1 MIHRFENFLFLEN
14 LNSEIEKKI
23 ITNKIKNIIYYNF
36 NNLDYSYIKKIRQW
50 CKKNKVKFFIINNY
64 TLAKKLRA
72 DGIYISSDYKNKTNL
87 FYNKSKF
94 IVIGSAHNQLE
105 YYFKK
110 HQECER
116 IFLSPIFKT
125 NKYST
130 NKILGLVRFNLISL
144 NWSIKTVALGGI
156 KINNFKLI
164 KLTKNK
170 AIGFKSL
177 IGDL

>member
-14 LNSEIEKKI
+14 LNLEIEKKI
-23 ITNKIKNIIYYNF
+23 IKNKIKNIIYYNF

-50 CKKNKVKFFIINNY
+50 CKKNKIKFYIINNY
-64 TLAKKLRA
+64 HLAKKLGS
-72 DGIYISSDYKNKTNL
+72 DGIYISSDFKNKTNL
-87 FYNKSKF
+87 FYNKGKF

-105 YYFKK
+105 YCFKK
-110 HQECER
+110 LQGCER

-144 NWSIKTVALGGI
+144 NWRAKTAALGGI
-156 KINNFKLI
+156 KMNNI
-164 KLTKNK
+164 KLTKLTKYK

-177 IGDL
+177 IEEL